1 MAGALNFEETRTPA
15 RAVSFIIKPCT
26 QASLIVP
33 SCTSWARPRARVGMR
48 CTHVPTRTRHT
59 GHVAARASFGLLF
72 RIKRDYVR
80 YVTLHSTCPAGP
92 HTLTSYSCSIS
103 FHECESR
110 VLAPHKRNST
120 QVRIYMRTVFRVRR
134 GAYSRVQRA
143 VHRDAS
149 PLHAARCA
157 RHAHAPLLS
166 LSSRFSASTCYLEF
180 ELMPLAVAPIELS
193 ERGRSGTRHTVAG
206 PRNRRKRSGGR
217 TAPRR
222 ATWG

>member
-1 MAGALNFEETRTPA
+1 M
-15 RAVSFIIKPCT
+15 SFIIKPCT
-26 QASLIVP
+26 QANCAVLYELGETESTRRHAMHTCMYRHVKYAIHG
-33 SCTSWARPRARVGMR
+33 SR
-48 CTHVPTRTRHT
+48 CGT
-59 GHVAARASFGLLF
+59 RASFGLLF
-72 RIKRDYVR
+72 RIKRD

-157 RHAHAPLLS
+157 RHAHAHLLS
-166 LSSRFSASTCYLEF
+166 LSSRSSASTCYLEF

-193 ERGRSGTRHTVAG
+193 QRGRSGTWHTG
-206 PRNRRKRSGGR
+206 PSNPRKRSGGR

>member
-1 MAGALNFEETRTPA
+1 MCRLA
-15 RAVSFIIKPCT
+15 RAGRDREH
-26 QASLIVP
+26 ASACDAHMYRHVRDTRV
-33 SCTSWARPRARVGMR
+33 TSRHARPSAFLFE
-48 CTHVPTRTRHT
+48 
-59 GHVAARASFGLLF
+59 SKGL
-72 RIKRDYVR
+72 R
-80 YVTLHSTCPAGP
+80 YVTLHSACPAGP

-110 VLAPHKRNST
+110 ALAPQPPQAQLHTST
-120 QVRIYMRTVFRVRR
+120 DIHVRTVFRVRR

-180 ELMPLAVAPIELS
+180 ELMPLAVAPIPLS